1 MALSGSLP
9 EARGRLAVAGYRLGI
24 AALTAVALGFT
35 AYRAGFSGSTGL
47 VNFFSYFTILSNI
60 LGTVVFLVGG
70 LSLLRGGEGAAD
82 LLRGAAA
89 LYLVITGIVYG
100 VALAHYDT
108 PQVIPWVNTV
118 VHKVTPLVFLL
129 DWLIDP
135 PRRPLRLSRA
145 AAWLA
150 FPVVFLA
157 YSLARGPAAQWY
169 PYPFLD
175 PRAHG
180 YLRVALS
187 CVVVA
192 AAFLAVGAGL
202 CWVGRALR
210 ARRSTTTTAV
220 KPAHSQH

>member
-9 EARGRLAVAGYRLGI
+9 EGRRRLVVAGYRLAI

-35 AYRAGFSGSTGL
+35 AHRAGFSGSTGL
-47 VNFFSYFTILSNI
+47 VNFFSYFTIMSNI
-60 LGTVVFLVGG
+60 LGTVVFFIGG
-70 LSLLRGGEGAAD
+70 LSLLRRGEGAPD

-145 AAWLA
+145 AVWLA
-150 FPVVFLA
+150 FPVVFLV

-192 AAFLAVGAGL
+192 AAFFAVSAGL